1 MLEQGREQLHQA
13 VLWIVHEFMMKLEE
27 NGLVDLSQV
36 TQNII
41 TVVSNHLKVN
51 QSNATV
57 WLGHN
62 LKI

>member
-13 VLWIVHEFMMKLEE
+13 VLWIEHEFMIKLEE

-51 QSNATV
+51 
-57 WLGHN
+57 
-62 LKI
+62 